1 MCRAVGGRRERGDL
15 VTSWLTSG
23 GLCEVKE
30 VCGCEVV
37 TVWECGRERGG
48 IECNRVQRSG
58 DV

>member
-23 GLCEVKE
+23 GLKE

-37 TVWECGRERGG
+37 TVWECDPGL
-48 IECNRVQRSG
+48 
-58 DV
+58 